1 MRILNPVFSLF
12 YHGFNRKLH
21 NDYLFMCYK
30 IDHGMNKRSWNNNSM
45 LNSIT
50 FLLLIMLALTLTNL
64 FHFGIGTENDLFIL
78 KIIAKPNVDNIVTT
92 PYFIIEEV
100 NLANLEK
107 TVRDLSSFHTRHTES
122 EYLDDVAYWL
132 TEKLQSVCDREGYVQ
147 DFTYTPDNT
156 TGDDSDNDSNVNSNG
171 HSSYDLKNIICEK
184 PGSTNN
190 TIIIAAHY
198 DSRMED
204 IKNSTARAP
213 GADDNA
219 SGVSALLEVARIL
232 SNVSLNHSIIFALF
246 SGEEQGKL
254 GSTYYADYI
263 DKADVDLDLLIN
275 LDMIGF
281 SSDETYE
288 FLVEYDNGNVVQDND
303 KHSQAVANLIKGV
316 AEKYTNLNATL
327 GFLGNSDY
335 IPFEAL
341 GYTVI
346 GLHDDGVTKNPDHHT
361 TADTPDALNY
371 EYLTS
376 TTKLVLATIL
386 SLDKLIT
393 TESPGYA
400 ASPINLK
407 DR

>member
-1 MRILNPVFSLF
+1 MVV
-12 YHGFNRKLH
+12 
-21 NDYLFMCYK
+21 
-30 IDHGMNKRSWNNNSM
+30 
-45 LNSIT
+45 
-50 FLLLIMLALTLTNL
+50 LLIMLVLALTNL
-64 FHFGIGTENDLFIL
+64 FHFNVGVENGLSTIFSIPRITAKSDVDS
-78 KIIAKPNVDNIVTT
+78 IITT
-92 PYFIIEEV
+92 PHRIIEEV
-100 NLANLEK
+100 NSTNLEK

-132 TEKLQSVCDREGYVQ
+132 TEKLQSVCGREVYVQ
-147 DFTYTPDNT
+147 NFMYTPERTNDDDNNN
-156 TGDDSDNDSNVNSNG
+156 GDVKSNP
-171 HSSYDLKNIICEK
+171 HRQEPSSYDLKNIICEK

-190 TIIIAAHY
+190 TVMISAHY

-204 IKNSTARAP
+204 INNSTARAP

-232 SNVSLNHSIIFALF
+232 SNISLNHSVIFVLF

-254 GSTYYADYI
+254 GSTYYADHI
-263 DKADVDLDLLIN
+263 DKINVDLDLLIN

-281 SSDETYE
+281 SSDGTND
-288 FLVEYDNGNVVQDND
+288 FLVEYDNGNVVSDND
-303 KHSQAVANLIKGV
+303 KHSRAVANFIKGV

-335 IPFEAL
+335 LPFEAL

-346 GLHDDGVTKNPDHHT
+346 GFHDDSVTKNPRHHT
-361 TADTPDALNY
+361 TADIPDTLNY

-386 SLDKLIT
+386 NLDRLIT
-393 TESPGYA
+393 TAHIPLSL
-400 ASPINLK
+400 LK
-407 DR
+407 FQ